1 MPSVDTGY
9 GVGGGLPWIDP
20 STSPTNGLP
29 NAGAVVNPVNP
40 IFSPI
45 TVNPAF
51 NARASGVPS
60 RDQFRQDILSSP
72 EYRQEMQKLDTEM
85 AIFQQQQAFDAAWA
99 KKFFDQSIAQAQASG
114 GGGGYSTGAGLAEAA
129 AADKLQKEQAAHN
142 LANQQEY
149 AREAL
154 GSRGLSS
161 SGQVSLEKAELQ
173 YTYDTLIKQI
183 DLAAKAREAQAAQAA
198 SNAAAGAAASSRAA
212 SQRIDSLTL
221 QYQYGVAKA
230 GLDATLLAQDI
241 AKRKGEAIF
250 KVADYLEP
258 MYFDPV
264 TKDYVGRNGTRL
276 TSAQA
281 QATLPPATFVD
292 QSYSP
297 TLDAPGVNPIMYF
310 K

>member
-1 MPSVDTGY
+1 MPSVD
-9 GVGGGLPWIDP
+9 VGSGLPWVGP
-20 STSPTNGLP
+20 STSPTSGLP

-40 IFSPI
+40 IFSPV
-45 TVNPAF
+45 TVNPAY
-51 NARASGVPS
+51 NAPTSGVPS
-60 RDQFRQDILSSP
+60 RDQFRQDILTDP
-72 EYRQEMQKLDTEM
+72 YYLNVMQGFDTEQTI
-85 AIFQQQQAFDAAWA
+85 ANQQAAFDAQWA
-99 KKFFDQSIAQAQASG
+99 KKFFDQSIAQAQASA
-114 GGGGYSTGAGLAEAA
+114 GGGGYATGAGLAEARE
-129 AADKLQKEQAAHN
+129 ADKLQKEQAAHN

-161 SGQVSLEKAELQ
+161 SGQLPLEQGELKYQ
-173 YTYDTLIKQI
+173 YDILIKEI

-198 SNAAAGAAASSRAA
+198 SNAAASAAASSRAA

-241 AKRKGEAIF
+241 AQRKGSAIF
-250 KVADYLEP
+250 QVMDYLEP

-264 TKDYVGRNGTRL
+264 TKDYVGRNDTRL

-292 QSYSP
+292 QTYSP
-297 TLDAPGVNPIMYF
+297 TVDAPGVNPIMYF